1 MAAVQLTMIVRILV
15 LFPEHLPIPL
25 TEALRIVYK
34 VMPGLPS
41 ICELMLWA
49 QTAEAE
55 KLLFLY

>member
-41 ICELMLWA
+41 SCELML
-49 QTAEAE
+49 
-55 KLLFLY
+55 